1 MIIALI
7 LMVIGGVAG
16 MRAKIFV
23 LIPIGFIVTVLVF
36 TYWIATDSLDWMK
49 VAVWFGYIA
58 ALNSGYIVGRL
69 IARTREMHTS

>member
-23 LIPIGFIVTVLVF
+23 LIPIGIVVTLVVF
-36 TYWIATDSLDWMK
+36 SYWVATGSLDWMK

-58 ALNSGYIVGRL
+58 ALNTGYILGRL
-69 IARTREMHTS
+69 YTRSREMHG

>member
-23 LIPIGFIVTVLVF
+23 LIPIGFVVTVAVF
-36 TYWIATDSLDWMK
+36 SYWIATGSLDWMK
-49 VAVWFGYIA
+49 VAIWFGYIA
-58 ALNSGYIVGRL
+58 ALNTGYILGRL
-69 IARTREMHTS
+69 IARSREIHS